1 MEIPLKVYTYRFAL
15 QEPGELKKKQ
25 PLATYKE
32 AVDNC
37 KQYDPGH
44 QKRFCPRD
52 KEQVSIW
59 VQNLSSLILSVPP
72 RKILT

>member
-1 MEIPLKVYTYRFAL
+1 LPCRNLESS
-15 QEPGELKKKQ
+15 KKQ

-37 KQYDPGH
+37 KQYNPGH

-59 VQNLSSLILSVPP
+59 VQNLSFLMSFFNIICST
-72 RKILT
+72 KESSNIEIFII